1 MRLTL
6 NISPCPNDTFMFDG
20 LVNGRIDTR
29 GYGFDVRFADIEE
42 LNGRVMGASG
52 APDISKISYAAWPA
66 IRDRYTLLDSGSALG
81 HGNGPVF
88 VCRHNSGFAAFVSK
102 IARPHTSCMLP
113 RDSLRQRCTAT
124 ALATNTS
131 MVSWRVAIPG
141 IHTTANL
148 LLQKLYPG
156 LTDRRPMLFSDIAP
170 AVAQD
175 EVDAGVLIHEGRFT
189 YRDHGLELVADLGVE
204 WDKATGGLPLPLGA
218 IVASR
223 TLPAGIVRDV
233 EEMIRESI
241 EYGFAN
247 PGASR
252 EFIKSHAREMD
263 DAVIDN
269 HIRLFVNDNSLTLSP
284 RAKHAVHALTGVE

>member
-29 GYGFDVRFADIEE
+29 GYRFDLRFADIEE
-42 LNGRVMGASG
+42 LNGRVMGASS

-66 IRDRYTLLDSGSALG
+66 IHDRYTLLDSGSALG
-81 HGNGPVF
+81 HGNGPVL
-88 VCRHNSGFAAFVSK
+88 VCRHNSAPAA
-102 IARPHTSCMLP
+102 
-113 RDSLRQRCTAT
+113 
-124 ALATNTS
+124 NTS
-131 MVSWRVAIPG
+131 LSSWSVAIPG

-170 AVAQD
+170 AVARG

-189 YRDHGLELVADLGVE
+189 YRNHGLELVADLGVE

-223 TLPAGIVRDV
+223 ALPAGVIRDV

-241 EYGFAN
+241 EYSFAN
-247 PGASR
+247 PAASR
-252 EFIKSHAREMD
+252 EFIKSHAREMN

-284 RAKHAVHALTGVE
+284 RAKRAIHALTGVE